1 MIKQYSVARI
11 LAIWAAA
18 TIPMALLG
26 WVVAPALG
34 AGSEQPG
41 LVRLAV
47 MTVGLAWQFVLVIVV
62 LDREGIDRNWSSVRR
77 ALWLTRPRSPGSG
90 APRSTLW
97 WWLLP
102 LLVLTAA
109 YQFLAGPAVHD
120 LWISVFPRFAE
131 PSGYSLAGYL
141 EDPGARAQIVGDWT
155 LFALFFVSAVF
166 NTVLGEELL
175 FRGLLLPRMNGAFGR
190 WDWVVNGLLFGVYHL
205 SQPWTILGSSIL
217 GAFFFA
223 LPTRRYRCA
232 WFGILAHSGQSVYFL
247 VLILG
252 LVLGLA

>member
-1 MIKQYSVARI
+1 MIKQYSTAKI

-18 TIPMALLG
+18 AIPMALLG
-26 WVVAPALG
+26 WVVAPAIG
-34 AGSEQPG
+34 ADSEQPG

-47 MTVGLAWQFVLVIVV
+47 MTAGLVWQFVLVVIVV
-62 LDREGIDRNWSSVRR
+62 GREGIHGSWSSIRR
-77 ALWLTRPRSPGSG
+77 GLWLGKPRSPKSG
-90 APRSTLW
+90 TPRSGLW

-109 YQFLAGPAVHD
+109 YQFLAAPAVHD

-131 PSGYSLAGYL
+131 PAGFSLSGYL
-141 EDPGARAQIVGDWT
+141 ESPGTRAQIEGDWG

-175 FRGLLLPRMNGAFGR
+175 FRGLLLPRMKGAFGR
-190 WDWVVNGLLFGVYHL
+190 WDWLVNGLLFGGYHL

-223 LPTRRYRCA
+223 LPTKRYRCA

-247 VLILG
+247 ILILG